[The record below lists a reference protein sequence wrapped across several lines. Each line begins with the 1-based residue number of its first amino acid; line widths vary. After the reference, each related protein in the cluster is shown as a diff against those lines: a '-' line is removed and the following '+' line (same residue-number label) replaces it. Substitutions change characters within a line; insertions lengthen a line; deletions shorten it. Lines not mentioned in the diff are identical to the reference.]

1 VIREIK
7 NKVNPQEMETFFE
20 QMEKLMAK
28 PAVQKMEIV
37 GLLEKY
43 IPSFAHK
50 ETGKLLDKKM

>member
-1 VIREIK
+1 
-7 NKVNPQEMETFFE
+7 METFFE